1 MSSSWDLIIVGS
13 GPAGMGAAAE
23 ASRQGLK
30 TLVLDRQPEPGGQIY
45 RNVGSSSLAGKLGA
59 DYAAGLPLVKEF
71 LAASAQYEPNANVW
85 HILPGQAYYSK
96 NGKSLCARGR
106 HILLATGAMERPV
119 PLPGWTLPGVMGAGA
134 ADVLLK
140 SASLMPEGPV
150 VLCGNGPLI
159 FQAAA
164 HLLQYKIPVAAV
176 LLTGRPGNMLRCL
189 KHAAGALAR
198 PKYFAHGMAMA
209 AQTFLRQ
216 KCHWGVRDISITET
230 PGSGLAASFTTV
242 LGKRRS
248 VEASVVL
255 LHEGVISE
263 SRITRLARLR
273 HDWDSRQRYWHAS
286 VDLWG
291 RTSMPGIR
299 VAGDAAKVLGAAAAQ
314 AEGRLAAMDICRE
327 LGRLSLA
334 ERDALSLGH
343 RRRLARCRMLQPFL
357 DEYFAPSPAMLQP
370 RDDALVCRCE
380 ELNALELKQHIVQ
393 GSYSPDGLKAQSRSG
408 MGTCQ
413 GRMCG
418 SAVAEMIAHA
428 HGLPLENL
436 PLYTAQPPLFPL
448 RLGELADM
456 GMPPDLL

>member
-13 GPAGMGAAAE
+13 GPAGMGAAVE

-30 TLVLDRQPEPGGQIY
+30 TLVLDRQTEPGGQIY
-45 RNVGSSSLAGKLGA
+45 RNVGSSPLTETLGK

-71 LAASAQYEPNANVW
+71 QASTARYEADANVW
-85 HILPGQAYYSK
+85 HVLPGQVYYSR
-96 NGKSLCARGR
+96 NGESSCARGR
-106 HILLATGAMERPV
+106 QILLTTGTMERPV
-119 PLPGWTLPGVMGAGA
+119 PMPGWTLPGVMGAGA

-164 HLLQYKIPVAAV
+164 HLLHYKIPVAGV
-176 LLTGRPGNMLRCL
+176 LLTGRPANMFRCL
-189 KHAAGALAR
+189 RHAAGAVAR
-198 PKYFAHGMAMA
+198 PLYFTHGIAMA

-216 KCHWGVRDISITET
+216 KCHWGVRDISLAEDRN
-230 PGSGLAASFTTV
+230 SGLMVSYV
-242 LGKRRS
+242 NLLGKRKTL
-248 VEASVVL
+248 EASVVL

-286 VDLWG
+286 ADLWG
-291 RTSMPGIR
+291 RTSLPGIR
-299 VAGDAAKVLGAAAAQ
+299 IAGDVAKVLGATAAQ
-314 AEGRLAAMDICRE
+314 AQGRIAALDICRE

-334 ERDALSLGH
+334 GRDSLSLGH

-357 DEYFAPSPAMLQP
+357 DEYFAPDPGMLQP

-380 ELNALELKQHIVQ
+380 ELTALNLKQHILQ

-418 SAVAEMIAHA
+418 SSVIEMIAHA
-428 HGLPLENL
+428 HGLPLEDL

-456 GMPPDLL
+456 GLPPDLL